1 MKTDDKLELAS
12 NWKNNGFYFHC
23 RNYHPHEH
31 RHLNL
36 HHVLEGME
44 NDFNYFT
51 ITSAFCTIFMHKYNF
66 NICVKYANGIFCF

>member
-1 MKTDDKLELAS
+1 MKNDYKLELAS

-44 NDFNYFT
+44 NDFNYFCNYFY
-51 ITSAFCTIFMHKYNF
+51 ILHYFHAQI
-66 NICVKYANGIFCF
+66 